1 MAKGRNSGASQVIW
15 IAFALG
21 VSVTGTTIAQEED
34 GFRHLP
40 RQMNDSSCQSY
51 ALGLAVH
58 YEDRG
63 GFFSFDQTSEEQ
75 FFDDI
80 RGAEAKIRTLV
91 AFAKGEEHVSHRGH
105 WKQAIREYSGVN
117 GQPKYQVRENISS
130 AAQTLPQFQNAL
142 LKHFASKCTRDDECP
157 ITRRGNTEGAPPR
170 PLIASITG
178 VNGLP
183 YKSSHVVL
191 IKDVRPKG
199 GFDGR
204 SSHLPSRM
212 EYLLENSAS
221 RRTGM
226 TCGKS
231 GSTEWVSNIDFNTF
245 GGLGYV
251 LTWIEPRE

>member
-1 MAKGRNSGASQVIW
+1 VTKGRNRGANRFIW
-15 IAFALG
+15 IAVALG
-21 VSVTGTTIAQEED
+21 VLGASATIAQEED

-40 RQMNDSSCQSY
+40 RQMNNSSCQSY

-63 GFFSFDQTSEEQ
+63 ESFSFDQTSEEL

-80 RGAEAKIRTLV
+80 RDAEAKIRTLV
-91 AFAKGEEHVSHRGH
+91 EFAKGEEHVSHRGH

-130 AAQTLPQFQNAL
+130 AAQTLPQFQGAL
-142 LKHFASKCTRDDECP
+142 LKHFASNCSEVDECP
-157 ITRRGNTEGAPPR
+157 ITRHGNTEGVTPR
-170 PLIASITG
+170 PLIVSITG
-178 VNGLP
+178 VHGLP

-191 IKDVRPKG
+191 VKDVRPKG
-199 GFDGR
+199 GYDGR

-212 EYLLENSAS
+212 EYLVENSAS
-221 RRTGM
+221 RRTDM

-231 GSTEWVSNIDFNTF
+231 GSREWVSNIDFNTF